1 MNIKRYII
9 GALAVAFGFVGATAQ
24 VDRSLAVIKAML
36 HGFEYEVY
44 AGTNIELPLCLS
56 LLEIREINSYSPN

>member
-36 HGFEYEVY
+36 HGFEYEV
-44 AGTNIELPLCLS
+44 LS
-56 LLEIREINSYSPN
+56 LIHI

>member
-24 VDRSLAVIKAML
+24 VDRSLAVSKAML
-36 HGFEYEVY
+36 HGF
-44 AGTNIELPLCLS
+44 A
-56 LLEIREINSYSPN
+56 